1 MQKTKGITQ
10 TVSVNTLNNLKQGQK
25 ARVLQINGGDL
36 ATKQRLLDMGITR
49 GIIITINKVA
59 PLGDP
64 ICLELRGYRLLVR
77 KDDVKNVEIEVIA

>member
-10 TVSVNTLNNLKQGQK
+10 AVSVNTLNNLKQGQK

-49 GIIITINKVA
+49 GVIITINKVA

>member
-10 TVSVNTLNNLKQGQK
+10 AVSLNTLNNLKQGQK

-49 GIIITINKVA
+49 GVIITISKVA

-77 KDDVKNVEIEVIA
+77 KNDVKNVQIEVIA

>member
-10 TVSVNTLNNLKQGQK
+10 AVSVNTLNNLKQGQK

-49 GIIITINKVA
+49 GVIITINKVA

-77 KDDVKNVEIEVIA
+77 KNDVKNVEIEVIA

>member
-10 TVSVNTLNNLKQGQK
+10 AVSLNTLNNLKQGQK

-49 GIIITINKVA
+49 GVIITISKVA

-77 KDDVKNVEIEVIA
+77 KNDVKNVEIEVIA

>member
-49 GIIITINKVA
+49 GVIITINKVA

>member
-10 TVSVNTLNNLKQGQK
+10 TVSLNTLNNLKQGQK

-49 GIIITINKVA
+49 GVIITINKVA

>member
-10 TVSVNTLNNLKQGQK
+10 AVSVNTLNNLKQGQK

-49 GIIITINKVA
+49 GVIITISKVA

-77 KDDVKNVEIEVIA
+77 KNDVKNVEIEVIA